1 MFMFMEV
8 EIIIDNVTYESKNQ
22 DNGTF
27 DSTNIYEVEVQTTKY
42 RQ

>member
-27 DSTNIYEVEVQTTKY
+27 DKIGRAHV
-42 RQ
+42 